1 MKFIKGLGCF
11 AILLFTL
18 FLPVNAH
25 AEEGAGFTVTPV
37 LGKGQTDPS
46 AGYFSIQGEKNESY
60 PLWTNV
66 KYLDTK

>member
-37 LGKGQTDPS
+37 LGKGQTDPA
-46 AGYFSIQGEKNESY
+46 AGYFSIKGEK
-60 PLWTNV
+60 
-66 KYLDTK
+66 KYKLSSNGSCSEFDRK